1 MDILKEG
8 KRVFDVEIDALNKI
22 RDLLDDSFVN
32 IVNEIVGCEGKV
44 IVTGIGKPGHIAKK
58 MAATFS
64 SLGTPSFYLH
74 PAESMHGDL
83 GMIEKKDIVFVI
95 SYSGESDEVIHILPN
110 IKLIGAK
117 IIALTANG
125 QSTLADNADLVQIIP
140 KIEEA
145 CTMGLAPTSSTTVE
159 LCYGDALAVVA
170 SQIYGFNEQ
179 NFGKYHP
186 AGALGKRLLIKVKDL
201 MSQNEKNAY
210 VDEDAILKDAIIEL
224 GKKGLGM
231 VSVVNKYNELVGII
245 TDGDLRRQL
254 ENGASIYELVVK
266 DVMTNNPVTVDANTL
281 AAEALRILKE
291 KNISGMPV
299 VKDNKLIGAI
309 RLQDIL
315 AAGIVCMG

>member
-117 IIALTANG
+117 IIALTANE